1 MTPIRFGTD
10 GWRGIIGD
18 DFTRE
23 NVGRVARAYAST
35 VLADGEGARGVVV
48 GYDRRFLSDRMG
60 RHVAGELAAAGLA
73 VRLGDSAITTRLT
86 WIERQAAPPV
96 DA

>member
-23 NVGRVARAYAST
+23 NVGRVARAYAAT
-35 VLADGEGARGVVV
+35 VLADGEGAREISRPA
-48 GYDRRFLSDRMG
+48 DP
-60 RHVAGELAAAGLA
+60 A
-73 VRLGDSAITTRLT
+73 SA
-86 WIERQAAPPV
+86 
-96 DA
+96 D